1 MNVNQLSK
9 AIGYDPKNL
18 LIQMAAAGLSHKLE
32 TDEVSNEDKKIL
44 LTFLKSAKKTSK
56 KNNLSQKRLSKLK
69 LPKKRSFYYKVE
81 SS

>member
-56 KNNLSQKRLSKLK
+56 KTISLRKLK
-69 LPKKRSFYYKVE
+69 LKQNHQQMLIWLVQ
-81 SS
+81 